1 MPPKPKP
8 SPTKPTPSEPT
19 PSYGLDDNSIYDINL
34 PGGKANCSI
43 SVKRAKPPLKNSALA
58 PYLRDVVDCLVK
70 VFKPALAKQGFE
82 LTTPKIKT
90 YKGSITTDCGKLTP
104 NGSPAYYC
112 SGTIF
117 CPVSSDG
124 DNEAYTYARLG
135 YVGLAAHE
143 FGHHLQATTGMFS
156 EYGILYTDAGK
167 SERLLLSR
175 RLELQAQ
182 CFEGVFLSYAS
193 KEINLSANDRAQL
206 REWHSYTGDEDPPS
220 SRKPDHGTSKSQVA
234 WLEKGM
240 AGADFGKCNT
250 WKAKAKA
257 VK

>member
-1 MPPKPKP
+1 M
-8 SPTKPTPSEPT
+8 
-19 PSYGLDDNSIYDINL
+19 
-34 PGGKANCSI
+34 
-43 SVKRAKPPLKNSALA
+43 KRAKPPLKNSALA
-58 PYLRDVVDCLVK
+58 PYLRDVVDCFVK

-90 YKGSITTDCGKLTP
+90 YKKSIDTDCGTLTS

-112 SGTIF
+112 SGTIYW
-117 CPVSSDG
+117 PVSSDD

-156 EYGILYTDAGK
+156 EYGTLYADASK
-167 SERLLLSR
+167 KERYELSR

-182 CFEGVFLSYAS
+182 CFEGVFLTYAS
-193 KEINLSANDRAQL
+193 KEIDLSSYDRTQL

-220 SRKPDHGTSKSQVA
+220 TRKPDHGTSKNQVA

-250 WKAKAKA
+250 WSASSKS